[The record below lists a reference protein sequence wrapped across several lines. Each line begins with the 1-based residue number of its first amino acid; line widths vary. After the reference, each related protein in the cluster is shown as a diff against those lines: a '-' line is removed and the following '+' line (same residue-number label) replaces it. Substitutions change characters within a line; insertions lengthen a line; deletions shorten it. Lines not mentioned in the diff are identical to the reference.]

1 MCAPAEPLLTS
12 GTATPR
18 TLSVSTD
25 TGHGRNHSAISI
37 GPLFP
42 LQGMDDGVIGMA
54 PPLHEPLAEV
64 DEGDGDSVEERAD
77 TGYGVSSEG
86 GQV

>member
-1 MCAPAEPLLTS
+1 MRLFRAQA
-12 GTATPR
+12 R
-18 TLSVSTD
+18 T
-25 TGHGRNHSAISI
+25 R
-37 GPLFP
+37 
-42 LQGMDDGVIGMA
+42 DDGVIGMA
-54 PPLHEPLAEV
+54 PPLQEPLAEV